1 MLTMVSRIAI
11 VGAGISGLGAAW
23 ALHRDRDVIVYEA
36 RDRLGG
42 HSHTVEVESN
52 GRAVPVDTGFMVYNE
67 VTYPHL
73 TRLLRQLH
81 VPTEASD
88 MSFSFSAEGGIEYRA
103 SLWGILAQPM
113 RLFGPRYRAMLR
125 DIFRFR
131 RIGVDLMNDAGDLS
145 ITELLE
151 AHGFSEAFIEDYVLP
166 MLGAIWS
173 ARPSGI
179 RRFPAASM
187 LRFLSNHRLIEV
199 VGRPRWRTVSGGSRE
214 YVRRLSRPFA
224 DRIRLGSPVTAV
236 TRNALGV
243 AVTTPLET
251 ELFDQVIFATHTDQ
265 ALQILGPE
273 ATPAEQEILGSI
285 QYEPNRVCLHSDK
298 RLMPRR
304 RAAWS
309 SWNSF
314 ADRTNPSD
322 RVASVTY
329 WMNRLQNLD
338 PALPL
343 FVSLNPLE
351 EPDPGLVHGV
361 YEYSH
366 PQFNAAAVDAQR
378 HLPAIQG
385 HNRTWYAGA
394 YSGYGFHE
402 DGLQSGFNVAAALAS
417 PPPWQRDVV
426 PMSSA
431 PPAMVAVPA

>member
-1 MLTMVSRIAI
+1 MFSECCQVQWSWPKARLDVWARFVTHSYRSSGTNADDVSRIAI

-265 ALQILGPE
+265 ALQILGSE
-273 ATPAEQEILGSI
+273 ATPPS
-285 QYEPNRVCLHSDK
+285 
-298 RLMPRR
+298 RR
-304 RAAWS
+304 S
-309 SWNSF
+309 SGRSSMS
-314 ADRTNPSD
+314 RTG
-322 RVASVTY
+322 
-329 WMNRLQNLD
+329 
-338 PALPL
+338 PACT
-343 FVSLNPLE
+343 
-351 EPDPGLVHGV
+351 
-361 YEYSH
+361 
-366 PQFNAAAVDAQR
+366 A
-378 HLPAIQG
+378 
-385 HNRTWYAGA
+385 T
-394 YSGYGFHE
+394 
-402 DGLQSGFNVAAALAS
+402 NV
-417 PPPWQRDVV
+417 
-426 PMSSA
+426 
-431 PPAMVAVPA
+431 